1 MHYQFDNLN
10 MTLVQVVAVV
20 ATAVPVVDATVND
33 IGRCFLLF
41 MFLIIFFHYHLPPAD
56 STC

>member
-1 MHYQFDNLN
+1 
-10 MTLVQVVAVV
+10 
-20 ATAVPVVDATVND
+20 VND

-56 STC
+56 STCWLKFACVHAKCMYLILNV